1 MRNKVGSSVDFEIF
15 TWKIEDF
22 TKKDIT
28 KLSSKAFKIRGYTW
42 KLVVHP
48 VRNDVNHFSLYLM
61 VADNLPPYGWTR
73 NTFFKLALINQVDR
87 RKSIVKDTQQKFN
100 GGHRCWGSF
109 FMNLKDFHDHRQGYL
124 VRNTCIIEAHI
135 CVSNFPPPLDTN
147 IINPINDDY
156 SILDNNN
163 NTNNPPPST
172 TNHANLRSSCDEIT
186 NSPST
191 SSSQSSSRSSPN
203 ELLGN
208 NSEIQASS
216 KKQLRLRDL
225 IDLQALKDYIPLLE
239 EVCTWHPSLLHS
251 QKNRTQAFRLW
262 AFTSLG
268 QVLHFLKT
276 KKVKDI
282 DDNDIKTLQGLW
294 DELEKSSGF
303 ELAWLQPYVEAAL
316 SVKAHLQ
323 KTKKL
328 KKLVDHVVGLEI
340 KMKKLRGELA
350 AAEAE
355 FEIAR
360 KDLSQVRKGFQKMD
374 VNATIGYAMF

>member
-1 MRNKVGSSVDFEIF
+1 MRNMVRTTSADFEIF

-28 KLSSKAFKIRGYTW
+28 KLCSKAFKIRGYTW
-42 KLVVHP
+42 KLLVHP
-48 VRNDVNHFSLYLM
+48 LRNHVNHFSLYLM
-61 VADNLPPYGWTR
+61 VADSLPPYGWTR

-87 RKSIVKDTQQKFN
+87 RKSIVKETQQRFN

-135 CVSNFPPPLDTN
+135 CVSNFLPPLDTN
-147 IINPINDDY
+147 IINPINDDD
-156 SILDNNN
+156 SILDNDNN
-163 NTNNPPPST
+163 NNPPPPSS
-172 TNHANLRSSCDEIT
+172 TNHVQSSGDEIT
-186 NSPST
+186 ISPSP
-191 SSSQSSSRSSPN
+191 SSSQSSSRSSP
-203 ELLGN
+203 
-208 NSEIQASS
+208 
-216 KKQLRLRDL
+216 K
-225 IDLQALKDYIPLLE
+225 

-251 QKNRTQAFRLW
+251 QKNRTQGFRLW

-276 KKVKDI
+276 KKVKEI
-282 DDNDIKTLQGLW
+282 DDNDIKKLQGLW

-303 ELAWLQPYVEAAL
+303 ELDWLQPYVEAFL
-316 SVKAHLQ
+316 GVKAHLQ

-355 FEIAR
+355 FEVAR

>member
-1 MRNKVGSSVDFEIF
+1 MRNTVRRTTSADFEIF

-28 KLSSKAFKIRGYTW
+28 KLNSKPFKIRGYTW
-42 KLVVHP
+42 KLLVHP
-48 VRNDVNHFSLYLM
+48 LRNHVNHFSLYLM
-61 VADNLPPYGWTR
+61 VADSLPPYGWTR

-87 RKSIVKDTQQKFN
+87 RKSIVKETQQKFN

-109 FMNLKDFHDHRQGYL
+109 FMNLKDFHDYRQGYL

-147 IINPINDDY
+147 IINPINDDD
-156 SILDNNN
+156 SILDNDNN
-163 NTNNPPPST
+163 NNPPPPST
-172 TNHANLRSSCDEIT
+172 SDEIT
-186 NSPST
+186 ISPSQI
-191 SSSQSSSRSSPN
+191 SSSQSSSSRFSPN
-203 ELLGN
+203 ELVGSSS
-208 NSEIQASS
+208 SEIQPSS
-216 KKQLRLRDL
+216 KKELTLRDL
-225 IDLQALKDYIPLLE
+225 IDLKSIQDFIPLLE

-282 DDNDIKTLQGLW
+282 GDNDIKKLQDLW

-303 ELAWLQPYVEAAL
+303 ELAWLQPHVEAFL
-316 SVKAHLQ
+316 GVKAHLQ

-328 KKLVDHVVGLEI
+328 KKLVDHVVALEI

-355 FEIAR
+355 FEVAR